1 LYNSGKIR
9 FTILVGYNIQK
20 ITWRPNIQ
28 HGIILITLALIA
40 VNEIIIISFFRQA
53 VGGLR
58 VQSNESGIASW
69 LEKMVTYLAWEA
81 AFISSAQWY

>member
-40 VNEIIIISFFRQA
+40 VNEIIIHF
-53 VGGLR
+53 VLP
-58 VQSNESGIASW
+58 ASEW
-69 LEKMVTYLAWEA
+69 RFARA
-81 AFISSAQWY
+81 I